1 MERIPNL
8 LHRPALVL
16 LLLLALLLSSS
27 STVAVPVRATVTT
40 TSARRAATDSSGSS
54 SGYFRN
60 RELLVTAPRVSPGS
74 QQQMDASR
82 WRWTT
87 PFRGARASLGRRAPG
102 SHGNPSH
109 N

>member
-8 LHRPALVL
+8 LHRPTLAVLL

-27 STVAVPVRATVTT
+27 STVAARATVTT
-40 TSARRAATDSSGSS
+40 TTTESSGNGSG
-54 SGYFRN
+54 GYFRS
-60 RELLVTAPRVSPGS
+60 RKLLVTAPRVSPGS
-74 QQQMDASR
+74 QQQMDASL

-87 PFRGARASLGRRAPG
+87 PFRGARASLGRRVPG